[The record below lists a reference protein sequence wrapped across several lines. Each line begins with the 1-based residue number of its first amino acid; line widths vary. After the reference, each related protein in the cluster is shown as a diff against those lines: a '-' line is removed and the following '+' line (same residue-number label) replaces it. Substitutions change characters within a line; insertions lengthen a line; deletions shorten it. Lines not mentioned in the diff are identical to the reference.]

1 MKKPIFIL
9 LIVLFLTVTACSM
22 PVETIWSEKTPTV
35 SGTAGATPLAS
46 PTVTPEIGTPPA
58 ITPTA
63 EALGEV
69 PTVDTPAAT
78 PRVVPEGV
86 VNIML
91 LGSDYRESSG
101 YRTDVMM
108 LVSVNTVKQT
118 VSVVSFP
125 RDLYVPI
132 SGWETQRLN
141 TAMPHGGFKMLADT
155 MEANFGVRPDY
166 YVLTDFN
173 GFTSIVDGMG
183 GVPVYAGSRLVDR
196 CDLPIAKNGVCTIE
210 PGLVNMDGE
219 TALWYIRS
227 RHTSSDL
234 DRLRREQE
242 VMTGIFTRLMSGG
255 AAANLPSLYNRYKSA
270 VKTNL
275 TVQAITPLLPTA
287 ANVFTNRKLISR
299 YTMTVK
305 EAKPYVTST
314 GAQVLLPD
322 YDAINQMLDKAIF
335 NP

>member
-1 MKKPIFIL
+1 MKKPIFIFF
-9 LIVLFLTVTACSM
+9 IVLLLTIMACNM
-22 PVETIWSEKTPTV
+22 PVETIWSETPTV
-35 SGTAGATPLAS
+35 SGTVDPIPSTS
-46 PTVTPEIGTPPA
+46 PTSTPEIGTPPA

-69 PTVDTPAAT
+69 PTVAT
-78 PRVVPEGV
+78 SAVSQRVMPEGV

-91 LGSDYRESSG
+91 LGSDYRENSG

-108 LVSVNTVKQT
+108 LVSVNTVKQS
-118 VSVVSFP
+118 VSVISFP

-132 SGWETQRLN
+132 PGWETQRLN

-155 MEANFGVRPDY
+155 LEVNFGVRPDY

-173 GFTSIVDGMG
+173 GFKSIIDGLG
-183 GVPVYAGSRLVDR
+183 GVQVYAGSRLVDR
-196 CDLPIAKNGVCTIE
+196 CDLPIAVNGICTIE
-210 PGLVNMDGE
+210 PGLVTMDGE
-219 TALWYIRS
+219 TALWYVRS
-227 RHTSSDL
+227 RYSSSDL

-242 VMTGIFTRLMSGG
+242 VMTGIFTKLMSGG
-255 AAANLPSLYNRYKSA
+255 AAANLPSLYNRYKSS

-275 TVQAITPLLPTA
+275 TIQAITPLLPTA
-287 ANVFTNRKLISR
+287 LNVFANRKQISR

-322 YDAINQMLDKAIF
+322 YDAINQMLDEAIF